1 MRNHISQ
8 EDRQYNV
15 IDQKDKEQRQT
26 DLLNT
31 TQKTKDQVPQTLLKA
46 VVVPPKIVCFLF
58 TFT

>member
-31 TQKTKDQVPQTLLKA
+31 TQKTKDQVPQTLLKD